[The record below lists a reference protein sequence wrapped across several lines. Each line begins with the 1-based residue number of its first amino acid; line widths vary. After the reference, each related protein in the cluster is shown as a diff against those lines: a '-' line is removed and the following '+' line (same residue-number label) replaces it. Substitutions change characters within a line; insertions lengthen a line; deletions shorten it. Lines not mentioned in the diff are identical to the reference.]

1 MRIFATSALVCCA
14 IAALFPSSARADFVL
29 NCRLLDTNHPIWKQ
43 HCKAQTRELARVR
56 CRDRLECLALKKLIF
71 LQTDSIDT
79 RAGVSPGP
87 SVTGVLGSA
96 VSGAGSTL
104 GGAVQ
109 GAGSTLGG
117 TVQGAGSTVGGVVNS
132 VSPTAGEIV
141 RSTTSAAG
149 GAVSGTTD
157 TIGNTVTGAGN
168 TVGSTLNK

>member
-87 SVTGVLGSA
+87 SVTGALGSA

-104 GGAVQ
+104 GGA
-109 GAGSTLGG
+109 
-117 TVQGAGSTVGGVVNS
+117 VQGAGSTVGGVVNS

-168 TVGSTLNK
+168 TVGSTLNE